1 MGQSQGPKIVNGVI
15 IPPLLDLHT
24 AQVLDGQS
32 GTAAD
37 RRAFPTYWM
46 LERYYTGPWN
56 SAMLNGWIEPI
67 RAKVAATQDLTGL
80 TADDEYAIQTI
91 NNIYNTDID
100 GYTFVRTTFPESGLI
115 T

>member
-24 AQVLDGQS
+24 S
-32 GTAAD
+32 ED
-37 RRAFPTYWM
+37 RRQFPTYWM
-46 LERYYTGPWN
+46 LERYYTGPWTP
-56 SAMLNGWIEPI
+56 AELAQHIEPI
-67 RAKVAATQDLTGL
+67 RATVEATQDLTGL
-80 TADDEYAIQTI
+80 TATDEDVIQTL

-100 GYTFVRTTFPESGLI
+100 GFTFVRTAFPESGLI